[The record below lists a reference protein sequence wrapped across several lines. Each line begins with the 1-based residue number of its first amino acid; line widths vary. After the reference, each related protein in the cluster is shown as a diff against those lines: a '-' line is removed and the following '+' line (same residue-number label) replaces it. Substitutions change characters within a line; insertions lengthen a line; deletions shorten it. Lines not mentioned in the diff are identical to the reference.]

1 VLSGSPSEVRPE
13 MEMQAHIQPFHQPR
27 AARLFGVLIRFTAI

>member
-1 VLSGSPSEVRPE
+1 

-27 AARLFGVLIRFTAI
+27 AGRLFGVLIRFTAIWNSMVRQNA